1 MSMQICLPDN
11 IDIVAL
17 FADCDI
23 DFNDP
28 VIFPKKRSDEYIE
41 WQEREAERQNK
52 KIERA
57 RQYYWEHLEYYR
69 EYEKKRRAKQREY
82 LRAYRAANH
91 EILNEKRS
99 KYRAANRDKINAMK
113 RECYARKTD
122 KYREYSCNYYAKRKA
137 EKERCRQPG
146 STSCVDNLSENKDT

>member
-69 EYEKKRRAKQREY
+69 EYEKKRRAKQSICALIVPLTMKY
-82 LRAYRAANH
+82 LT
-91 EILNEKRS
+91 K
-99 KYRAANRDKINAMK
+99 NAVNIVPLIAIK
-113 RECYARKTD
+113 LT
-122 KYREYSCNYYAKRKA
+122 
-137 EKERCRQPG
+137 
-146 STSCVDNLSENKDT
+146 L